1 VGAAAPAFSGRLVY
15 LQFCEGLPLPA
26 FGAQSTPP
34 FLLRVFLLLLLFI
47 PFGFFLFF
55 SLGGGQSVQGAM
67 LI

>member
-34 FLLRVFLLLLLFI
+34 FLLRVFLLLLFI
-47 PFGFFLFF
+47 PFGFFLF